1 MSIPV
6 NVPMWAAAVLP
17 IVLLLVLMV
26 KLNWPAAK
34 AAPVALAVA
43 VIVSLTLYRTD
54 IVTVGLESL
63 KGVWSALVIL
73 IVVWPAI
80 IIYEI
85 TNEAQAFDA
94 LKLGIRKMSPH
105 ELIQMMALGWIF
117 PSFLQGITGF
127 GVAVAV
133 GAPLLCGIGVKPLY
147 SVIIVLLGHSWGA
160 TFGTLALAWQAL
172 ITQSGI
178 GGGLVADTALWAG
191 IFIWFYNFVG
201 GFCLCWFYGRG
212 KGLKEGLPAV
222 LILSTIQ
229 GGGQLLLG
237 QVNQTLACF
246 LPTCVALV
254 AVLLMGRTRRYG
266 RAWQLAGSA
275 IMDRS
280 RTAQEE
286 SGETLGFNQA
296 FLPYYV
302 LTGVT
307 LFCLLIGPV
316 KAFLEQ
322 WQIGFAFPEQ
332 VTGYGYV
339 TPAVESYS
347 PLAPLTYPGT
357 FLIISCVVGY
367 VYFKARGCIGPG
379 GLGRILRRAVKK
391 TVPSSV
397 AVIGFIVTSKVMG
410 CSGQVSVL
418 AEGIVSVLGVGYAFF
433 APIVGLLGAFMT
445 SSNMASN
452 ILFAE
457 FQMTTAELLGLSVPG
472 ILGAQT
478 AGGAIG
484 SAICPGNIVLG
495 TSTTGQ
501 TGEEG
506 TVLGK
511 VLPITVACAAICG
524 VALFICAVLL
534 HV

>member
-1 MSIPV
+1 MTVPV
-6 NVPMWAAAVLP
+6 NILMWVAAVLP
-17 IVLLLVLMV
+17 IILLLVLMV

-43 VIVSLTLYRTD
+43 VAVSLTLYRTD
-54 IVTVGLESL
+54 IVTLGLESL

-85 TNEAQAFDA
+85 TNEAKAFDA
-94 LKLGIRKMSPH
+94 LKTGIRKMSRH

-178 GGGLVADTALWAG
+178 GGDLIRETALWAG

-201 GFCLCWFYGRG
+201 GACLCWFYGRG
-212 KGLKEGLPAV
+212 RGLREGLPAV
-222 LILSTIQ
+222 LVLSAIQ
-229 GGGQLLLG
+229 GGGQLILG

-254 AVLLMGRTRRYG
+254 AVLLMGRTRRFG
-266 RAWQLAGSA
+266 RAWNLAGSP
-275 IMDRS
+275 IMDRG
-280 RTAQEE
+280 RAREEE
-286 SGETLGFNQA
+286 SEERLSFNQA

-316 KAFLEQ
+316 KTFLEQ
-322 WQIGFAFPEQ
+322 WQIGFAFPER

-339 TPAVESYS
+339 TAAVESYS

-367 VYFKARGCIGPG
+367 LYFKKKGCIAPG

-391 TVPSSV
+391 TVPSSI
-397 AVIGFIVTSKVMG
+397 AVVGFIVTSKVMG
-410 CSGQVSVL
+410 CSGQVAVL
-418 AEGIVSVLGVGYAFF
+418 AEGIVSVLGIGYAFF

-457 FQMTTAELLGLSVPG
+457 FQLTTAELLNLSVPAV
-472 ILGAQT
+472 LGAQT

-495 TSTTGQ
+495 TSTTGL

-506 TVLGK
+506 TVLAR

-524 VALFICAVLL
+524 AVLFIFVILGR
-534 HV
+534 

>member
-1 MSIPV
+1 MNS
-6 NVPMWAAAVLP
+6 
-17 IVLLLVLMV
+17 
-26 KLNWPAAK
+26 
-34 AAPVALAVA
+34 
-43 VIVSLTLYRTD
+43 
-54 IVTVGLESL
+54 
-63 KGVWSALVIL
+63 
-73 IVVWPAI
+73 
-80 IIYEI
+80 
-85 TNEAQAFDA
+85 
-94 LKLGIRKMSPH
+94 
-105 ELIQMMALGWIF
+105 
-117 PSFLQGITGF
+117 
-127 GVAVAV
+127 
-133 GAPLLCGIGVKPLY
+133 
-147 SVIIVLLGHSWGA
+147 
-160 TFGTLALAWQAL
+160 
-172 ITQSGI
+172 
-178 GGGLVADTALWAG
+178 
-191 IFIWFYNFVG
+191 
-201 GFCLCWFYGRG
+201 
-212 KGLKEGLPAV
+212 
-222 LILSTIQ
+222 
-229 GGGQLLLG
+229 
-237 QVNQTLACF
+237 
-246 LPTCVALV
+246 

-322 WQIGFAFPEQ
+322 WQIGFAFPER

-495 TSTTGQ
+495 TSTTGSYVESSAGIEAIAVVADAHAAQRNKQ
-501 TGEEG
+501 TCLAVRMQRSAETAVIAALFRLVAHDE
-506 TVLGK
+506 
-511 VLPITVACAAICG
+511 VACLVFGNAANSRSGVQAVDDIAQDIHVVERECEVGAQVDQPSGACRVWSFSAYVVCQATYAVAYVCCHIRLLAPVLVVPFYGVVARRVARRVESELTVVQPHCACQGHGGEYRRVAREQNLGRSHEPRAPLRCG
-524 VALFICAVLL
+524 HERHEHSRIESARLHEQLFGLCVVLAL
-534 HV
+534 HS